1 MRKASAKKNVADQK
15 KVDALT
21 KKINARTGTFIDNL
35 KLPAHRWFRYPAGF
49 SADWV
54 VSVIEATGA
63 SNLIDPFAGSG
74 TSLLAAEKAGI
85 RSWGTEAHSFI
96 YKVAT
101 SKLSWDFEV
110 SKLLDYYDELE
121 ERKSR
126 TKWSA
131 IEVPPQSLLLKMYS
145 LEVLEELEK
154 YRIAYSSLADE
165 LGDAKELRILWLGI
179 TGLLRKCSQGGTAQ
193 WQYVLPNKRKSK
205 VILPAEALAQF
216 VEQVTEDQ
224 SRIES
229 ESWTKSATLSF
240 QDARSLTNKTENFE
254 LLVTSPP
261 YPNNYDYAD
270 STRLEMTFWREI
282 EGWKDLQSTVRNK
295 LMRSCSQHSAADR
308 LKLESLLDQKEL
320 GPILEELEPVCQ
332 SLAEIRLTKG
342 GRKTYHTMVASYFL
356 DLSRILRRLR
366 KVMKNDSK
374 LCFVIGDSAPY
385 GVHVPVDEWLAS
397 LARAEGFEPL
407 GFEKLRDRNV
417 KWDNRVHKVPL
428 KEGRLWLEG

>member
-1 MRKASAKKNVADQK
+1 MKTREEID
-15 KVDALT
+15 
-21 KKINARTGTFIDNL
+21 ARTGTFIDNL